1 MWRILAGAGS
11 ALLVAAAGFFIWTGR
26 AAHEDAE
33 AVPEPPPGAG
43 AAPMVGRT
51 PARPPAADARSREQ
65 RRFGRADRDND
76 GRVTLEELTYGRR
89 RAFARL
95 DVNHDN
101 QLSFEES
108 AARLLQRFA
117 TADADHDRALNRTEF
132 AATAPAQRRNASR
145 TPRCNCDNRSNS
157 GAANED

>member
-1 MWRILAGAGS
+1 
-11 ALLVAAAGFFIWTGR
+11 LVAAAGFFIWTGR
-26 AAHEDAE
+26 AAHDDAE

-43 AAPMVGRT
+43 AAPLTGRA
-51 PARPPAADARSREQ
+51 PARPPAADARTREQ

-95 DVNHDN
+95 DTNHDN
-101 QLSFEES
+101 QLSFDEW

-117 TADADHDRALNRTEF
+117 TADSDHDRALNRAEF
-132 AATAPAQRRNASR
+132 ASTAPAQRRTAAR
-145 TPRCNCDNRSNS
+145 APRCNCDNRS
-157 GAANED
+157 GGGDANEGN